1 MSTTTRTL
9 HDPATHPL
17 AAAYAAAS
25 TAECRAAECRAARRQ
40 WVASDEERGYRLT
53 IYRAVGLQHGGPVP
67 PRQES
72 PLRCRPSELWHRVDL
87 WARAIA
93 GEQEPQTEPYWLVC
107 HAYTVH
113 PRTGRSDHGLLAEY
127 ILAVHPDVPSCIG
140 YLAHDWKVVDPSAR
154 ARQAPCDRRSVWVC
168 MRCLKRH
175 EYREQAD
182 PLAPWPWQ
190 SYGMEWDPELA

>member
-72 PLRCRPSELWHRVDL
+72 PLRCRPSELWHRVNL
-87 WARAIA
+87 WARAFA

-107 HAYTVH
+107 HAYPVH
-113 PRTGRSDHGLLAEY
+113 PRTGRSDHRLLAEY
-127 ILAVHPDVPSCIG
+127 ILAVHPGTPPCIELLPRDG
-140 YLAHDWKVVDPSAR
+140 GVVHPSAR
-154 ARQAPCDRRSVWVC
+154 ATQTP
-168 MRCLKRH
+168 
-175 EYREQAD
+175 ED
-182 PLAPWPWQ
+182 PAATTPTPVP
-190 SYGMEWDPELA
+190 DPQP